1 MEGVESWFNYL
12 AGKRPDACRVML
24 MMTAPQISRILLC
37 PEESRVDSPARS
49 LRRESAGE
57 ILRAWRTARGLS
69 QMRLAHLAGI
79 SPRHMSFVETG
90 RSRPSRDLLLRVAG
104 VLEIPLRVRNTLLE
118 SAGFARIYP
127 DSAFHEPALQRVRAT
142 LQFILDRHEPY
153 GAVVVDA
160 GWNLLMANEPH
171 RRMSAFFLG
180 SDPATDSAARPN
192 LLERVFSPDGFRPWI
207 VNWEEVGGLLG
218 ARLRRQ
224 LEFSPPTGGLEQL
237 LARLEEHGIPPVP
250 LPSAEGD
257 PPLLIPLH
265 LRKADLDLR
274 FFTTI
279 TTFGT
284 PQDALVQ
291 DLRIET
297 FFPADEATD
306 RILHERHLG
315 GPAAA
320 GGGRNGSAPGSRK

>member
-1 MEGVESWFNYL
+1 MDTPS
-12 AGKRPDACRVML
+12 
-24 MMTAPQISRILLC
+24 T
-37 PEESRVDSPARS
+37 S
-49 LRRESAGE
+49 LRREPFGE
-57 ILRAWRTARGLS
+57 MLRAWRTARGLS

-90 RSRPSRDLLLRVAG
+90 RSRPSRDVLLRVAG
-104 VLEIPLRVRNTLLE
+104 VLDIPLRARNRLLE
-118 SAGFARIYP
+118 SAGFARIYS
-127 DSAFHEPALQRVRAT
+127 DSAFDEPALERVRAT

-160 GWNLLMANEPH
+160 GWSLLMANEPH
-171 RRMSAFFLG
+171 RRMSAFFVG
-180 SDPATDSAARPN
+180 PEPEPDSSARPN

-224 LEFSPPTGGLEQL
+224 LEFSPATGGLDKL
-237 LARLEEHGIPPVP
+237 LARLEEYGIPPEPV
-250 LPSAEGD
+250 PSAEWD

-265 LRKADLDLR
+265 LRKAELDLR

-297 FFPADEATD
+297 FFPADEGTD
-306 RILHERHLG
+306 QIVREMHVG
-315 GPAAA
+315 APASGTLLA
-320 GGGRNGSAPGSRK
+320 